1 MDPKNTPETPQENG
15 SNRAGSDQ
23 IISEDH
29 QGQMLIGGFGVIRPR
44 YDPNHPGPVS
54 QGVSA
59 QVTALQ
65 DAGVLDAKHAGMV
78 ALAVATA
85 HEIDRETLTGGKA
98 YGKAQLISA
107 LNAILENLPELDAN
121 ANDLMDKALSAIL
134 SGDE

>member
-1 MDPKNTPETPQENG
+1 MDPKNTPKTPHENG
-15 SNRAGSDQ
+15 PDQTGSDQ
-23 IISEDH
+23 IITEDH
-29 QGQMLIGGFGVIRPR
+29 HGQMSLGGFTAIRPR

-65 DAGVLDAKHAGMV
+65 EAGVLDAKHAGMV

-121 ANDLMDKALSAIL
+121 ANDLMEKALSAIL